1 MKKTYALSLAAAL
14 LVCAAGCNRRVP
26 DAGRL
31 EVQPHAV
38 TLPYPQLTVIHL
50 TWTPAAPPGGG
61 DTPSQ
66 PLVFLHL
73 LGAKGEVLR
82 TFDHPFPQHWVEG
95 SPVTYDVKLYQ
106 SALAP
111 PLDPGKYRL
120 SVGLYDHN
128 GKRWALE
135 GLGEPIG
142 RQEYLAAEVEVPPQP
157 AGAGPRLLFSAAWLP
172 LETGSDKQ
180 VVARRW
186 LAQQPGEIRVDSLPG
201 PGTLWLAF
209 RIPPGD
215 AANEKV
221 IYHDSAANIPGAVIR
236 DSCGGKETVISG
248 PGPHG
253 VDMPLGAPVAAGQ
266 DNVCRISVIPNFHIV
281 ATEVPPPHPPRSLA
295 LDNAAW
301 MPGAGGGAGRP

>member
-1 MKKTYALSLAAAL
+1 MKRAHALLLAAAL
-14 LVCAAGCNRRVP
+14 LVCAAACRHEASN
-26 DAGRL
+26 AGRL
-31 EVQPHAV
+31 EVQPHSV
-38 TLPYPQLTVIHL
+38 VLPYPQLVILHL
-50 TWTPAAPPGGG
+50 TWTPAATSGGG
-61 DTPSQ
+61 DTPAQ

-82 TFDHPFPQHWVEG
+82 TFDHPFPQRWVEG
-95 SPVTYDVKLYQ
+95 APVTYDVKLYQ

-120 SVGLYDHN
+120 SVGLYDHS

-142 RQEYLAAEVEVPPQP
+142 RQEYLAAEVEVPSPP
-157 AGAGPRLLFSAAWLP
+157 AGPRVVPGAGWLA
-172 LETGSDKQ
+172 LEAGSDKQ

-186 LAQQPGEIRVDSLPG
+186 LAQQPGEIRVESIPG
-201 PGTLWLAF
+201 PGTLWLGL

-221 IYHDSAANIPGAVIR
+221 VFHNASANVPGAVIR
-236 DSCGGKETVISG
+236 ESCAGVETGISG

-253 VDMPLGAPVAAGQ
+253 IELPIEPPKAQ
-266 DNVCRISVIPNFHIV
+266 DQACRISIVPNFHV
-281 ATEVPPPHPPRSLA
+281 VSTEVPPTHPVRSLA

-301 MPGAGGGAGRP
+301 MAGGAGAPNHP